1 MTGNFFSGLKRPS
14 CRTTKK
20 LFFCFSYLHDKNYVL
35 NETHYNTLVK
45 AYARHRQVD
54 EAFQFLD
61 EMRDKNLQIDEITF
75 NNLLHGATSQK
86 ETGIKYALVVWHLM
100 KLRNVKPSL
109 STYNL
114 MLRVI
119 RDTNLGDLKV
129 NDVLLAESKN
139 SKVQISD
146 GSRPDLLA
154 TPPVVR
160 SVPLVSIV
168 HETRNKDRRDKN
180 KNRRDQN
187 KNGRGQNISKSE
199 ETALS
204 EQNSSP
210 DDLFPQM
217 PLDQIIQKNRLI
229 LFGGFEGILKRMED
243 DQVVPDVKTITLL
256 MELIPNTKEAE
267 KQVIRHAHN
276 KNIGLDIDFY
286 NCLIK
291 RRCFRFD
298 YKDAKV
304 N

>member
-1 MTGNFFSGLKRPS
+1 M
-14 CRTTKK
+14 
-20 LFFCFSYLHDKNYVL
+20 L

-45 AYARHRQVD
+45 AYARHKQVD

-61 EMRDKNLQIDEITF
+61 EMRDKNLPIDEITF

-86 ETGIKYALVVWHLM
+86 ETGIKYALIVWHLM

-109 STYNL
+109 NTYNL

-129 NDVLLAESKN
+129 NDVLLAESEN
-139 SKVQISD
+139 SKIQISD

-160 SVPLVSIV
+160 SIPLVSIV
-168 HETRNKDRRDKN
+168 HDSKN
-180 KNRRDQN
+180 RNRRDQN
-187 KNGRGQNISKSE
+187 TNGRNQNIKKSE

-204 EQNSSP
+204 EQNSEP
-210 DDLFPQM
+210 DDLFPQL
-217 PLDQIIQKNRLI
+217 PLEKIVQKNRLI

-243 DQVVPDVKTITLL
+243 DQVVPDVKTMTLL

-276 KNIGLDIDFY
+276 KKISLDIDFY

-298 YKDAKV
+298 YDDAKV
-304 N
+304 NCR